1 MITAMIKRISSIVG
15 FMMSLKI
22 CIYWKPQNVTL
33 FGNMFFVSVIIV
45 RNKIKKL
52 SLIRL
57 RSKPNE

>member
-1 MITAMIKRISSIVG
+1 
-15 FMMSLKI
+15 MMSLKI